1 MSQTD
6 EPTHRWVQL
15 LASKDQSPN
24 FQCAGV
30 LWRRILH
37 PWCQLTQQDGVSLTL
52 TKEPDFRAAKMHDTI
67 MVGPCHQTFI
77 QTHRMH
83 STGEHP
89 PVTVAAGQWLHGHT
103 GSWLSQM
110 HSGGDVVGGG
120 GCACWGRGSWEI
132 SVLPTQFCCDPKMS
146 LKKSSLKKRELS
158 CLFSQL
164 RLQISTRRS
173 KGGYVAQI
181 SNNCQQKMTHCC
193 QSQDKL

>member
-1 MSQTD
+1 MGPATCFERSVPQFPMCRSSVAPNTAPMV
-6 EPTHRWVQL
+6 PTHT
-15 LASKDQSPN
+15 
-24 FQCAGV
+24 AG
-30 LWRRILH
+30 WS
-37 PWCQLTQQDGVSLTL
+37 SLTL

-132 SVLPTQFCCDPKMS
+132 SVLSTQFCCDPKIS
-146 LKKSSLKKRELS
+146 LKKSSLKKGS
-158 CLFSQL
+158 
-164 RLQISTRRS
+164 
-173 KGGYVAQI
+173 
-181 SNNCQQKMTHCC
+181 
-193 QSQDKL
+193 